1 MDKRDSTIF
10 YRSFYEAIKELPE
23 VNQLEVYTAFF
34 EHSLNFNKV
43 ELKGLSKTIYTLIEP
58 QVEANLKRFENGNR
72 PKRKQEK
79 SETEAKEKQNESK
92 TEANNN
98 NNNNNNVNKNNNIS
112 LEKKQIPKKVFFK
125 DSEFIKKELF
135 RNALPDWSVEKL
147 RYYYDAL
154 LTWSNEG
161 NKKVD
166 WIATAKVW
174 ERKDV
179 AEGKVKFNT
188 SKTELPK
195 NWWNLDLT
203 PEQWKLVPKEKVQ
216 EKENQDIRRKMGI

>member
-1 MDKRDSTIF
+1 MRDSLIF
-10 YRSFYEAIKELPE
+10 YRSFYEAIKELPKE
-23 VNQLEVYTAFF
+23 TQAEVYTAIF
-34 EHSLNFNKV
+34 EYSLNFNEV
-43 ELKGLSKTIYTLIEP
+43 QLSGLAKTIFTLIKP
-58 QVEANLKRFENGNR
+58 QLEANNKRFINGS
-72 PKRKQEK
+72 KAKIKQDK
-79 SETEAKEKQNESK
+79 SETEAKPKQKESK

-161 NKKVD
+161 NKKV
-166 WIATAKVW
+166 WKFSGVTPRFRRICVTGGKIRNVW
-174 ERKDV
+174 PAV
-179 AEGKVKFNT
+179 FT
-188 SKTELPK
+188 SGEYGLIFHFFLIHSHFLYGSDT
-195 NWWNLDLT
+195 
-203 PEQWKLVPKEKVQ
+203 
-216 EKENQDIRRKMGI
+216 